1 MPNLSVNEFSRIIT
15 QDDVVILDVRTP
27 EEFFE
32 GFIEGAQHLDF
43 YRVDFESEI
52 NALDKELKYAVY
64 CRSGKRSGKAIEIM
78 QKAAFH
84 NLFNLDGGIIEW
96 VGAGKP
102 LTLTGP
108 DF

>member
-1 MPNLSVNEFSRIIT
+1 MPNLSVKEFSRVIT
-15 QDDVVILDVRTP
+15 QDDVVVLDVRTP

-32 GFIEGAQHLDF
+32 GFIEGAQHIDF

-52 NALDKELKYAVY
+52 NLLDKNLTYAVY

-84 NLFNLDGGIIEW
+84 KLFSLDGGITDW
-96 VGAGKP
+96 VDAGMP
-102 LTLTGP
+102 LTLKGP